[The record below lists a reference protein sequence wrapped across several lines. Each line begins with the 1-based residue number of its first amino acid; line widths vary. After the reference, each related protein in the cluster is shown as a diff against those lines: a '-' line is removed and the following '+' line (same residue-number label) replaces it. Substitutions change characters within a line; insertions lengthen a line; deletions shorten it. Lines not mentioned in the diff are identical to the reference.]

1 MTWTIRDKIPTLT
14 YNYATYSAASEPSIS
29 SLTFSCPW
37 PRFTQSLDPVTY
49 CTFAPISNDGLNRT
63 NELITGTKVN
73 KIIYDKNI
81 VVGVK
86 ALDRYEE
93 IASKYE
99 SQDPDTYLPDGTYPT
114 IVAGYKQKQRVYTAA
129 MRSRGVS
136 FLEYM
141 MSGSPTYSPQ
151 NVHPVSRGT
160 VAGNT
165 TDPEA
170 EVVVDYRAATNLVD
184 VGLVVGQI
192 KFFRRF
198 MTTGVLAQ
206 YNATESVPG
215 AEVQTGRAA
224 RRVGTGY
231 YRAERVLPRWQGG

>member
-14 YNYATYSAASEPSIS
+14 LCDIFCHIGAIIEQVVSVHSGLGSLNKFVFDRNAAI
-29 SLTFSCPW
+29 
-37 PRFTQSLDPVTY
+37 
-49 CTFAPISNDGLNRT
+49 
-63 NELITGTKVN
+63 
-73 KIIYDKNI
+73 
-81 VVGVK
+81 GVK
-86 ALDRYEE
+86 APDRYEE

-99 SQDPDTYLPDGTYPT
+99 SQDLATYLPDGTHPT

-129 MRSRGVS
+129 MRSRVVS

-160 VAGNT
+160 IAGNT

-170 EVVVDYRAATNLVD
+170 EVVVGYRAATNLVD
-184 VGLVVGQI
+184 VDLMVEQI
-192 KFFRRF
+192 MFFRRF
-198 MTTGVLAQ
+198 MTAGVLAQ

-224 RRVGTGY
+224 RRVDTGF
-231 YRAERVLPRWQGG
+231 YRAERNLSVPDASIMPTIVGSTTSMTVYTVAEKSADIIKTRTEV